1 MGNMFG
7 IAKNLKSLNLS
18 SFDTSNVTNMSA
30 MFSNC
35 SSLKT
40 ILVSDKFEV
49 QQVVYSNSM
58 FNNLPLLVGGN
69 GTTYDPNHTNKE
81 YARID
86 TPGAFGYFTRK

>member
-1 MGNMFG
+1 M
-7 IAKNLKSLNLS
+7 S
-18 SFDTSNVTNMSA
+18 S

-40 ILVSDKFEV
+40 ILVSDKFKV
-49 QQVVYSNSM
+49 KQVVSSYSM
-58 FNNLPLLVGGN
+58 FYNSPLLVGGN
-69 GTTYDPNHTNKE
+69 GTTYDTNHTDKE